1 MPTFPINKSNSLKST
16 SEIDAVFK
24 EGSKLSSKLI
34 SLYYVKSKKDNP
46 LRFTFS
52 VGKKTHA
59 LATTRNK
66 LKRLMKE
73 SLRIN
78 GNEYLKSNLS
88 YSLVFVYFSSKEES
102 FKAIE
107 EFKMT
112 KIISFHSRIKRAA
125 DFAAAVPIFDQWR
138 KRPVNAE
145 SMTVDGTMNAATR
158 KKQIA

>member
-1 MPTFPINKSNSLKST
+1 MRPFSVNKSNSLKST

-34 SLYYVKSKKDNP
+34 SLYYAKSKEHGR

-73 SLRIN
+73 TLRLN
-78 GNEYLKSNLS
+78 GHEYLNYNLS
-88 YSLVFVYFSSKEES
+88 YNLVFVYFSSNEES
-102 FKAIE
+102 FKHIE
-107 EFKMT
+107 ESMKSLLLSFKN
-112 KIISFHSRIKRAA
+112 KNLS
-125 DFAAAVPIFDQWR
+125 
-138 KRPVNAE
+138 
-145 SMTVDGTMNAATR
+145 
-158 KKQIA
+158 